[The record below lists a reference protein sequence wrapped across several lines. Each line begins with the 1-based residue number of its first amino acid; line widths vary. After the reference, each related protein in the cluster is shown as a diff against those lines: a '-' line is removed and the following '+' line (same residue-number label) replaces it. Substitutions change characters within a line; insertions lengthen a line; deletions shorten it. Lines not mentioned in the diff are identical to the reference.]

1 MKMSKFKLTILVYTI
16 IVFGASI
23 LLWSPSSRVPIMPS
37 AKGTPLYSLHPYFTA
52 ELLLMLSTVTV
63 CVMAMLISLYSLRR
77 QGVDLIRIVIQ
88 NYSII
93 SLAVFTVI
101 VAICGCLTY
110 SQLIYMGGEWIEPP
124 TLYES
129 CYGFGILFCE
139 GTWIMIGLLECLK
152 HLKKSKM

>member
-1 MKMSKFKLTILVYTI
+1 MSKFKLTIMVYTI
-16 IVFGASI
+16 IAFGASI

-52 ELLLMLSTVTV
+52 ELLLMLSTVIV

-77 QGVDLIRIVIQ
+77 QGVDLIRTMIQ

-110 SQLIYMGGEWIEPP
+110 SQPVYMGGRDRATN
-124 TLYES
+124 TLR
-129 CYGFGILFCE
+129 ILLWPRHSFLRGGVDNDRTARMFE
-139 GTWIMIGLLECLK
+139 ALK
-152 HLKKSKM
+152 EE

>member
-16 IVFGASI
+16 IAFGASI

-37 AKGTPLYSLHPYFTA
+37 AKGTPLYSVHPYFTA
-52 ELLLMLSTVTV
+52 ELLLMLSIVIV

-77 QGVDLIRIVIQ
+77 QGVDLIRTMIQ

-101 VAICGCLTY
+101 VAICGYLTL
-110 SQLIYMGGEWIEPP
+110 SQPVYMGGGFEPP
-124 TLYES
+124 TLFEY

-139 GTWIMIGLLECLK
+139 GAWIMIGLLECLK
-152 HLKKSKM
+152 HLKKE